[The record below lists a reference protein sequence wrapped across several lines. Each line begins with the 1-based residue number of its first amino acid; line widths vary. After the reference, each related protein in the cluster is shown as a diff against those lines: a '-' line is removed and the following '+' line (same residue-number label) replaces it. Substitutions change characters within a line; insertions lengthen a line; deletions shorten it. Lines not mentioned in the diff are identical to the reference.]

1 MSEQSSVLQR
11 VALSLQKTAQLLIF
25 LYTALLVILSL
36 AWLTAPQATWWLAMS
51 YVLAPNFFI
60 FAPFVFV
67 FTLFK
72 RTKPFF
78 IASSLIIVLYL
89 AQFGSYFVPPS
100 QVSAHSQSRL
110 EVVSFNQLFTNRT
123 GEETLAYIKSL
134 DVDFIAIQE
143 MSRGLAKGIEEDQ
156 EIQKLYPYQLLRP
169 ADSATGQAILSRIPF
184 TDMGMKNP
192 DMRLQAVQFMH
203 GEEVITLLNVHFS
216 PPQLIMSQVHDYP
229 TPLRNIPLIK
239 DLPLLNNYDTS
250 NRNRSMEALIKLVD
264 QLEGNLVVAGDLNT
278 PDRDPIY
285 APLAERM
292 TDVYAAT
299 NWGYGFTYPNRSFWD
314 AVYFNVQLPLVRLDY
329 VWIRGGFLHAISSR
343 VDCSPLSSDHCA
355 VIAEIGLG
363 VD

>member
-1 MSEQSSVLQR
+1 MSEQPSVLRR
-11 VALSLQKTAQLLIF
+11 VALSLQNIAKLLVF
-25 LYTALLVILSL
+25 LYTALLIILSV
-36 AWLTAPQATWWLAMS
+36 AWLVAPQATWWLSMS

-60 FAPFVFV
+60 LAPFVFL
-67 FTLFK
+67 FTLFN
-72 RTKPFF
+72 RSKPFI
-78 IASSLIIVLYL
+78 IASGLIIVLYL
-89 AQFGSYFVPPS
+89 AQFGSYLVPPS
-100 QVSAHSQSRL
+100 QQNVRSQSSL

-156 EIQKLYPYQLLRP
+156 EIQQRYPYQILRP
-169 ADSATGQAILSRIPF
+169 ADSAAGQAILSRIPF

-192 DMRLQAVQFMH
+192 DLRLQAVQFMH
-203 GEEVITLLNVHFS
+203 GDEVVTLLNVHFS
-216 PPQLIMSQVHDYP
+216 APQLIMTQVHDYP
-229 TPLRNIPLIK
+229 TPLGKIPLIK

-250 NRNRSMEALIKLVD
+250 NRNRSMEALIELVD
-264 QLEGNLVVAGDLNT
+264 QLEGNLLVVGDLNT

-299 NWGYGFTYPNRSFWD
+299 NWGYGFTYPNRSFWN
-314 AVYFNVQLPLVRLDY
+314 ALHFNMPLPLVRLDY
-329 VWIRGGFLHAISSR
+329 VWIRGGFLHALSSR